1 MDNIILAQLSCPWM
15 TPCFT
20 YFSGL
25 YYKPITIIN
34 DDSSVIDKLETSLI
48 DNAWVVIYDHH
59 MFILQATGVCNLI
72 MCINISLHFH
82 VIFFNLKFLLKAD
95 ICDVTFSHKIFEFSP
110 FLGFTLYLSLYL
122 GLLCLSY
129 FAFQAIPFFLCLGLT
144 CITKSNP
151 SKSACFVTA
160 D

>member
-1 MDNIILAQLSCPWM
+1 MDNIILAQLSCPWI
-15 TPCFT
+15 TPCFA

-25 YYKPITIIN
+25 YYKLITIIN
-34 DDSSVIDKLETSLI
+34 DDSSVINKLETSLI
-48 DNAWVVIYDHH
+48 DDARVVIYIHH
-59 MFILQATGVCNLI
+59 MFIAQATGVCNLI

-82 VIFFNLKFLLKAD
+82 VIFFTFKFILQAD
-95 ICDVTFSHKIFEFSP
+95 ISDVIFYHQMFEFSP

-144 CITKSNP
+144 CITKTNP
-151 SKSACFVTA
+151 PKSACFVTA